1 MHFMGLGGILLILL
15 GETNSLPQGF
25 PTSVHSRTMAT
36 RVGLTIRRT
45 ALPIY
50 DFQCDE
56 HDRFEL
62 RLPMSAIGEIV
73 NCPKCGVAARRMV
86 SAPRIV
92 TQSHGA
98 WMAAVDHA
106 DKSRY
111 EPEVVTQLPTTG
123 LRSSRPIAPL
133 TPQLAGLPRP

>member
-1 MHFMGLGGILLILL
+1 
-15 GETNSLPQGF
+15 
-25 PTSVHSRTMAT
+25 
-36 RVGLTIRRT
+36 
-45 ALPIY
+45 
-50 DFQCDE
+50 
-56 HDRFEL
+56 
-62 RLPMSAIGEIV
+62 MSSIGEPV
-73 NCPKCGVAARRMV
+73 HCPQCGATARRMV

-123 LRSSRPIAPL
+123 LRSSRPMVPL
-133 TPQLAGLPRP
+133 TPKLAGLPRP